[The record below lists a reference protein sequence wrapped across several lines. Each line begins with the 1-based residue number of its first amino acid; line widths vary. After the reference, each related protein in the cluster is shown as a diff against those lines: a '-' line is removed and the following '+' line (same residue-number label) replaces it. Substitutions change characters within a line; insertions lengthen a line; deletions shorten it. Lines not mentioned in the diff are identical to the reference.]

1 MSNIAEQ
8 KIFVGN
14 NIELLKKYPDN
25 FFDSIVTDPPYG
37 LGKEPN
43 AEEMLQA
50 WISTGYLEVK
60 GTGFMGKEWDA
71 FVPQPI
77 FWKEVFRV
85 LKHGGHVVSF
95 FGTRTYDWGV
105 MSMRLAGFEVR
116 DCIQWLYGSGFPKSH
131 NINKAIDKMYGA
143 EREVEGQG
151 KEGKGFN
158 KVKGFGTNTTKSD
171 EFTSEWDVT
180 EANSD
185 QAKEWDGWGSS
196 LKPANEPIVLARKPL
211 EKGLSIAENVLKWG
225 TGAINIDA
233 CRIGHNE
240 EQKFTNKEQRKEGW
254 NMDNCGFDSTNNHTA
269 SADPSGRFPSN
280 VILTHH
286 PECECL
292 GLKKVKAISGGS
304 GENSKGRL
312 GVNGKYGKY
321 ALEEH
326 GANAGGLGD
335 NNGEETIE
343 NWNCHDDCPIKVL
356 DEQSGERKA
365 GGKVIGTEPSKTG
378 QNGIYNTYNR
388 IENDPYSDTGGASR
402 FFYVAKASKSER
414 NFGLTG
420 FEEKTSGSLNF
431 RNPKSSGR
439 SEDAPSVEKMGGLTE
454 KRTNFHPTVKPV
466 KLMQYLVRMIT
477 PPNGTVLDPFSGSGT
492 TGVACKIDGFNFV
505 GLELSEEYAKI
516 AQARIDVFV
525 EEKELIDNCKIFE
538 SEKNKIESQYNL
550 FD

>member
-1 MSNIAEQ
+1 
-8 KIFVGN
+8 
-14 NIELLKKYPDN
+14 
-25 FFDSIVTDPPYG
+25 
-37 LGKEPN
+37 
-43 AEEMLQA
+43 
-50 WISTGYLEVK
+50 
-60 GTGFMGKEWDA
+60 MGKEWDA

-116 DCIQWLYGSGFPKSH
+116 DCIQWIYGSGFPKSH
-131 NINKAIDKMYGA
+131 NISKAIDKMYGA
-143 EREVEGQG
+143 EREVVGQG
-151 KEGKGFN
+151 KAGKGFN

-180 EANSD
+180 ESSTD
-185 QAKEWDGWGSS
+185 QAKQWDGWGSA

-225 TGAINIDA
+225 TGAINIDVS
-233 CRIGHNE
+233 RIGHNE
-240 EQKFTNKEQRKEGW
+240 EQKFTNREQRKEGW

-269 SADPSGRFPSN
+269 SADPNGRFPSN

-286 PECECL
+286 PECKCL
-292 GLKKVKAISGGS
+292 GLKKVKSSAHHTHKY
-304 GENSKGRL
+304 NSKHTIDNTFL
-312 GVNGKYGKY
+312 K
-321 ALEEH
+321 
-326 GANAGGLGD
+326 GLKDGD
-335 NNGEETIE
+335 DFGNKFSDENGEETIE
-343 NWNCHDDCPIKVL
+343 NWKCHDDCPIKVL

-365 GGKVIGTEPSKTG
+365 GGKVFGTEPSKTG

-414 NFGLTG
+414 NFGLDE
-420 FEEKTSGSLNF
+420 FEEKQTVG
-431 RNPKSSGR
+431 G
-439 SEDAPSVEKMGGLTE
+439 GGLTAE
-454 KRTNFHPTVKPV
+454 LREDGSLETSSAGDEFGSIKAKRTNFHPTVKPV

-477 PPNGTVLDPFSGSGT
+477 PPNGTVLDPFAGSGT

-505 GLELSEEYAKI
+505 GLELSEEYAQI
-516 AQARIDVFV
+516 GRARIEKFV
-525 EEKELIDNCKIFE
+525 EEKEFIDDCKIFE
-538 SEKNKIESQYNL
+538 SEKNKIESQYRL

>member
-1 MSNIAEQ
+1 MSNAAEQ

-50 WISTGYLEVK
+50 WITTGYLEVK
-60 GTGFMGKEWDA
+60 GSGFMGKEWDA
-71 FVPQPI
+71 FIPQPI

-105 MSMRLAGFEVR
+105 MSMRLAGFEIR
-116 DCIQWLYGSGFPKSH
+116 DCIQWIYGSGFPKSH
-131 NINKAIDKMYGA
+131 NISIALDKMQGA
-143 EREVEGQG
+143 EREIISETFRG
-151 KEGKGFN
+151 KNAGKKSGIMGETVSRVD
-158 KVKGFGTNTTKSD
+158 VKTAPST
-171 EFTSEWDVT
+171 
-180 EANSD
+180 D
-185 QAKEWDGWGSS
+185 QAKEWEGWGTA

-211 EKGLSIAENVLKWG
+211 EKGLTIAENVLKWG
-225 TGAINIDA
+225 VGAMNIDA
-233 CRIGHNE
+233 SRIGHNE
-240 EQKFTNKEQRKEGW
+240 EQKFTNREQRKEGW

-292 GLKKVKAISGGS
+292 GLKKVKGS
-304 GENSKGRL
+304 SCSPEDVGKGRE
-312 GVNGKYGKY
+312 GNHSNGIYGEKSSKITVSHTD
-321 ALEEH
+321 E
-326 GANAGGLGD
+326 
-335 NNGEETIE
+335 NGEETIE
-343 NWNCHDDCPIKVL
+343 NWNCHEDCPIKVL
-356 DEQSGERKA
+356 DEQSGETRSSGQ
-365 GGKVIGTEPSKTG
+365 GGHTG
-378 QNGIYNTYNR
+378 LTFHGQEYKKSGN
-388 IENDPYSDTGGASR
+388 ENKYPQDTGGASR

-414 NFGLTG
+414 NFGLNG
-420 FEEKTSGSLNF
+420 FEEKTSGALNF
-431 RNPKSSGR
+431 RNPESSGR
-439 SEDAPSVEKMGGLTE
+439 SEDAPSVEKMGGLTQ
-454 KRTNFHPTVKPV
+454 KRTNHHPTVKPV

-477 PPNGTVLDPFSGSGT
+477 PEGGTVLDPFSGSGT

-505 GLELSEEYAKI
+505 GLELSEEYAAI
-516 AQARIDVFV
+516 AQQRIDTFV
-525 EEKELIDNCKIFE
+525 EEKEFIDNCKIFE
-538 SEKNKIESQYNL
+538 SERNKIESQYNL

>member
-1 MSNIAEQ
+1 MEIKSTAEQ
-8 KIFVGN
+8 IILTGN
-14 NIELLKKYPDN
+14 NIDSLKKYPDN

-43 AEEMLQA
+43 AEEMLRA
-50 WISTGYLEVK
+50 WITEGYLEVK

-116 DCIQWLYGSGFPKSH
+116 DCIQWIYGSGFPKSH
-131 NINKAIDKMYGA
+131 NISKAIDKMYGA
-143 EREVEGQG
+143 EREVVGQG
-151 KEGKGFN
+151 KAGKGFN

-180 EANSD
+180 EASTD
-185 QAKEWDGWGSS
+185 QAKEWDGWGSA

-225 TGAINIDA
+225 TGAINIDVS
-233 CRIGHNE
+233 RINHNE
-240 EQKFTNKEQRKEGW
+240 EQKFTNREQRKEGW

-286 PECECL
+286 PQCECL
-292 GLKKVKAISGGS
+292 GLKKVKGS
-304 GENSKGRL
+304 SCLPSDIGKGKTEKSTNGIYGEK
-312 GVNGKYGKY
+312 VNKITVSHND
-321 ALEEH
+321 E
-326 GANAGGLGD
+326 
-335 NNGEETIE
+335 NGEETIE

-356 DEQSGERKA
+356 DEQSGISSSSDTQR
-365 GGKVIGTEPSKTG
+365 TR
-378 QNGIYNTYNR
+378 NTLGSFGMPNNATP
-388 IENDPYSDTGGASR
+388 EYSDTGGASR

-414 NFGLTG
+414 NFGLDE
-420 FEEKTSGSLNF
+420 FEEKQTVG
-431 RNPKSSGR
+431 G
-439 SEDAPSVEKMGGLTE
+439 GGLTAE
-454 KRTNFHPTVKPV
+454 LREDGSLETASAGGKYGSIKALQTNVHPTVKPV

-477 PPNGTVLDPFSGSGT
+477 PPNGTVLDPFAGSGT

-505 GLELSEEYAKI
+505 GLELSEEYAQI
-516 AQARIDVFV
+516 GRARIEKFV
-525 EEKELIDNCKIFE
+525 EEKEFIDDCKIFE
-538 SEKNKIESQYNL
+538 SEKNKIESQYRL

>member
-1 MSNIAEQ
+1 MSNVAEQ

-50 WISTGYLEVK
+50 WITTGYLEVK

-105 MSMRLAGFEVR
+105 MAMRLAGFEVR
-116 DCIQWLYGSGFPKSH
+116 DCIQWIYGSGFPKSH
-131 NINKAIDKMYGA
+131 NISKAIDKMYGA
-143 EREVEGQG
+143 EREVVGQNSYTSMNIKG
-151 KEGKGFN
+151 KKGFIVN
-158 KVKGFGTNTTKSD
+158 DTQERLQGEITIHS
-171 EFTSEWDVT
+171 T
-180 EANSD
+180 E
-185 QAKEWDGWGSS
+185 QAKEWEGWGSA

-233 CRIGHNE
+233 SRISHNE
-240 EQKFTNKEQRKEGW
+240 EQKFTNREQRKEGW

-304 GENSKGRL
+304 GEGSMDTL
-312 GVNGKYGKY
+312 GKNGIFGKYNPKTR
-321 ALEEH
+321 
-326 GANAGGLGD
+326 ANAGGLGD

-414 NFGLTG
+414 NFGLES
-420 FEEKTSGSLNF
+420 FEENKLSDRG
-431 RNPKSSGR
+431 
-439 SEDAPSVEKMGGLTE
+439 EDGMRDKNSIVTRHTMHH
-454 KRTNFHPTVKPV
+454 NNHPTVKPV

-516 AQARIDVFV
+516 AQARINVFV

-538 SEKNKIESQYNL
+538 SEKNKIETQYNL

>member
-1 MSNIAEQ
+1 MSNVAEQ

-50 WISTGYLEVK
+50 WITTGYLEVK

-105 MSMRLAGFEVR
+105 MSMRLAGFEIR

-131 NINKAIDKMYGA
+131 NISKAIDKMYGA
-143 EREVEGQG
+143 ERMVVGQG
-151 KEGKGFN
+151 KAGKGFN
-158 KVKGFGTNTTKSD
+158 KVKGFGTNTTKSN

-180 EANSD
+180 QASSD
-185 QAKEWDGWGSS
+185 QAKEWDGWGSA

-211 EKGLSIAENVLKWG
+211 EKALSIAENVLKWG

-233 CRIGHNE
+233 SRISVSENDKNHRENPSQGNSGENSIFGVGGHNGNL
-240 EQKFTNKEQRKEGW
+240 QQ
-254 NMDNCGFDSTNNHTA
+254 D
-269 SADPSGRFPSN
+269 GRFPSN

-292 GLKKVKAISGGS
+292 GLKKVKGQIDKPTNRKKFEGTWNEGNTGLRNNTNLSREG
-304 GENSKGRL
+304 
-312 GVNGKYGKY
+312 Y
-321 ALEEH
+321 ADE
-326 GANAGGLGD
+326 
-335 NNGEETIE
+335 NGEETIE
-343 NWNCHDDCPIKVL
+343 NWKCHDDCPIKVL
-356 DEQSGERKA
+356 DEQSGE
-365 GGKVIGTEPSKTG
+365 S
-378 QNGIYNTYNR
+378 NF
-388 IENDPYSDTGGASR
+388 SDTGGASR

-431 RNPKSSGR
+431 RNPESSGR
-439 SEDAPSVEKMGGLTE
+439 SEDAPSVDKMGGLTE

-516 AQARIDVFV
+516 AQARIDAFV

-538 SEKNKIESQYNL
+538 SEKNKIETQYNL

>member
-1 MSNIAEQ
+1 MQTERKAEQ
-8 KIFVGN
+8 IIITGN
-14 NIELLKKYPDN
+14 NIDSLKNYPDN

-43 AEEMLQA
+43 AEEMLRA
-50 WISTGYLEVK
+50 WITEGYLEVK

-116 DCIQWLYGSGFPKSH
+116 DCIQWIYGSGFPKSH
-131 NINKAIDKMYGA
+131 NISKAIDKMYGA
-143 EREVEGQG
+143 EREVVGQG
-151 KEGKGFN
+151 KAGKGFN

-180 EANSD
+180 EASTD
-185 QAKEWDGWGSS
+185 QAKEWDGWGSA

-233 CRIGHNE
+233 SRISHNE
-240 EQKFTNKEQRKEGW
+240 EQKFTNREQRKEGW

-286 PECECL
+286 SECECL
-292 GLKKVKAISGGS
+292 GLKKVKGS
-304 GENSKGRL
+304 SCLPSDVGKGRE
-312 GVNGKYGKY
+312 GNHSNGIYGEKVSKITVSHND
-321 ALEEH
+321 E
-326 GANAGGLGD
+326 
-335 NNGEETIE
+335 NGEETIE
-343 NWNCHDDCPIKVL
+343 NWKCHDDCPIKVL
-356 DEQSGERKA
+356 DEQSGESKST
-365 GGKVIGTEPSKTG
+365 GGRIGNKDGAYSG
-378 QNGIYNTYNR
+378 IGANGFST
-388 IENDPYSDTGGASR
+388 DFKKGDGGFGDTGGASR

-414 NFGLTG
+414 NFGLES
-420 FEEKTSGSLNF
+420 FEENKLSDRG
-431 RNPKSSGR
+431 
-439 SEDAPSVEKMGGLTE
+439 EDGMRDKNSIVTRHTMHH
-454 KRTNFHPTVKPV
+454 NIHPTVKPV

-477 PPNGTVLDPFSGSGT
+477 PPNGTVLDPFAGSGT

-505 GLELSEEYAKI
+505 GLELNEEYGEI
-516 AQARIDVFV
+516 ARARIEKFV
-525 EEKELIDNCKIFE
+525 EEREFIDDCKIFE
-538 SEKNKIESQYNL
+538 SEKNKIESQYRL
-550 FD
+550 FE

>member
-1 MSNIAEQ
+1 MSNVAEQ

-50 WISTGYLEVK
+50 WITTGYLEVK

-105 MSMRLAGFEVR
+105 MSMRLAGFEIR

-131 NINKAIDKMYGA
+131 NISKAIDKMYGA
-143 EREVEGQG
+143 EREIVG
-151 KEGKGFN
+151 KKTTGNAKQKTN
-158 KVKGFGTNTTKSD
+158 KSGEFGVWANENTSGTQKV
-171 EFTSEWDVT
+171 DVT
-180 EANSD
+180 APSTD
-185 QAKEWDGWGSS
+185 QAKEWDGWGSA

-233 CRIGHNE
+233 SRISVSENDKNHRENPSQGNSGENSIFGVGGHNGNL
-240 EQKFTNKEQRKEGW
+240 QQ
-254 NMDNCGFDSTNNHTA
+254 D
-269 SADPSGRFPSN
+269 GRFPSN

-286 PECECL
+286 PECKCL
-292 GLKKVKAISGGS
+292 GLKKFKPSNGS
-304 GENSKGRL
+304 GRASEKG
-312 GVNGKYGKY
+312 GGFNKGMFGNGTSD
-321 ALEEH
+321 
-326 GANAGGLGD
+326 NIGGTFID
-335 NNGEETIE
+335 ENGEETIE

-365 GGKVIGTEPSKTG
+365 GGKVVGTEPSKTG

-431 RNPKSSGR
+431 RNPESSGR

-516 AQARIDVFV
+516 AQARIDAFV

-538 SEKNKIESQYNL
+538 SEKNKIETQYNL